1 MLTNIADIRK
11 DYKKQQLLENSI
23 AKNPMEQFHI
33 WFQQA
38 VNADVDEV
46 NAMTL
51 ATADA
56 TGVPSARIVLLKG
69 IHESGFVFFTNY
81 ESHKGKELASN
92 PKATLLFFWPALE
105 RQIRITGL
113 VTKVSENESDE
124 YFKSRPLASQIGAI
138 TSPQSQ
144 IIPNRQWLEN
154 KEKEITATA
163 TAENTNRPNHWGG
176 YCVQPVHMEFWQG
189 RPSRLH
195 DRILYTLQND
205 ATWTI
210 ERLAP

>member
-11 DYKKQQLLENSI
+11 EYKQQQLLENSI
-23 AKNPMEQFHI
+23 AKNPLEQFHI

-38 VNADVDEV
+38 INADVEEV

-51 ATADA
+51 ATADT
-56 TGVPSARIVLLKG
+56 TGVPSARTVLLKG
-69 IHESGFVFFTNY
+69 FDANGFVFYTNY
-81 ESHKGKELASN
+81 TSQKGVELSQN
-92 PKATLLFFWPALE
+92 PKAALLFFWPALE

-113 VTKVSENESDE
+113 VKKITEKDSDI
-124 YFKSRPLASQIGAI
+124 YFKSRPLASQIGAV

-144 IIPNRQWLEN
+144 IIPNRDWLEA
-154 KEKEITATA
+154 KEKEIATTATN
-163 TAENTNRPNHWGG
+163 ENIIRPQHWGG
-176 YCVQPVHMEFWQG
+176 YCVQPVSIEFWQG

-195 DRILYTLQND
+195 DRLLYTIENNGNW
-205 ATWTI
+205 AI